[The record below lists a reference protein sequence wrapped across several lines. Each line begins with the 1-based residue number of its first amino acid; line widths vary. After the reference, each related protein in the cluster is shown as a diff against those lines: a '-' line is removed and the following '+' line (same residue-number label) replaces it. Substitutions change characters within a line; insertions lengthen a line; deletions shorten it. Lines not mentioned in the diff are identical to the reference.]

1 MTRAVCADDH
11 VYAAIGARP
20 IEVTADD
27 VAWHVE
33 SIAST
38 IAKTFEEIEIWQD
51 GLLDTERVVDAI
63 CDFLILL
70 LYGFVLLT
78 QLLSLPVDLTFEH
91 LLLVAK
97 DTLFLSVSFAF
108 EERKSNY
115 CGKENRYG
123 DEDPHLPLCAE
134 EARPLLVLDLFV
146 LQLIDIHDGL
156 HILDLAGVPLAVYA
170 IHERHDMRGEWV
182 LIGVKSS
189 AWVARSLVF
198 MTDISFPCKPNS

>member
-1 MTRAVCADDH
+1 MLEDVEQVDVQILKHLVGSDVDVVVEEVIEDGGANHGHERARDAVTRAVCADDH

-33 SIAST
+33 SIASA

-70 LYGFVLLT
+70 FNGLVLLT

-123 DEDPHLPLCAE
+123 DEDPHLPLRAE
-134 EARPLLVLDLFV
+134 EGRSLLVLDLFV

-156 HILDLAGVPLAVYA
+156 HILDLAGVP
-170 IHERHDMRGEWV
+170 
-182 LIGVKSS
+182 
-189 AWVARSLVF
+189 
-198 MTDISFPCKPNS
+198 